1 MNTIQ
6 IFSNP
11 QFGQIRVKEVNGE
24 PYFVGIDVATAL
36 GYEKPHNAIMQ
47 HVDLDDS
54 LKQKTARIGYSVQ
67 SKRSPTSDFHYPNLL
82 RSACYFLPVS
92 PLRGD

>member
-36 GYEKPHNAIMQ
+36 GYGLYK
-47 HVDLDDS
+47 
-54 LKQKTARIGYSVQ
+54 SV
-67 SKRSPTSDFHYPNLL
+67 S
-82 RSACYFLPVS
+82 SANKGFLFEF
-92 PLRGD
+92 LIFLT